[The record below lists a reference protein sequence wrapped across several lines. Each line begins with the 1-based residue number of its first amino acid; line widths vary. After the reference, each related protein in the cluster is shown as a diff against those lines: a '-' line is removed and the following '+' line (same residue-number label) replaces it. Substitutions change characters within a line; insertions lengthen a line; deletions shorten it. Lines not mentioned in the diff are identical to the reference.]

1 MCDMRRF
8 KSPEEA
14 ALYLWDYFYVS
25 NVPRPGD
32 EKVWRTIE
40 CATCRIHE
48 AIANLD
54 VRFPAHVRLR
64 EARRI
69 RRAARVIVRNVPR
82 LSADPALWLAEV
94 VAGLEYL
101 AETVIEELTRD
112 PPALALH

>member
-1 MCDMRRF
+1 MRRF
-8 KSPEEA
+8 DSPDEA
-14 ALYLWDYFYVS
+14 ALYLWDYFYLT
-25 NVPRPGD
+25 NAPPPGD

-48 AIANLD
+48 AIGYLD
-54 VRFPAHVRLR
+54 ARFPAEVRLR
-64 EARRI
+64 EARRV

-82 LSADPALWLAEV
+82 LSADPELWLADV

-112 PPALALH
+112 APAPVLH